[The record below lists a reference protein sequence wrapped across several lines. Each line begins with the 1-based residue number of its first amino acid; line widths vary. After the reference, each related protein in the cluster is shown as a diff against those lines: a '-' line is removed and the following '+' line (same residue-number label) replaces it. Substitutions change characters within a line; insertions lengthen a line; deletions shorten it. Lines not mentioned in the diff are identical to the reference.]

1 MCLLSS
7 AHSLSNQIQNANLNF
22 LVFIGL
28 GLIWGWWRNHVSEY
42 LQYLLPETHSSP
54 QRILFQGSFIS
65 YTIRFQNLTENAK
78 IASKAIII
86 SEFSNKYNRPLN
98 RLTRAQKVKKNTFFF
113 SNSYISEP
121 KWPRYLKW
129 VTL

>member
-7 AHSLSNQIQNANLNF
+7 AHSFSNQIQNANLNF

-54 QRILFQGSFIS
+54 QRIFFQGSFFS
-65 YTIRFQNLTENAK
+65 YTIRFQYLDVRLV
-78 IASKAIII
+78 IA
-86 SEFSNKYNRPLN
+86 L
-98 RLTRAQKVKKNTFFF
+98 VKQG
-113 SNSYISEP
+113 SA
-121 KWPRYLKW
+121 LLACGW
-129 VTL
+129 VTARLISRWHFPGLVAVASNACEVTLWIDFHGRA

>member
-7 AHSLSNQIQNANLNF
+7 AHSFSNQIQNANLNF

-65 YTIRFQNLTENAK
+65 YTIRFQYLDVRLV
-78 IASKAIII
+78 IA
-86 SEFSNKYNRPLN
+86 L
-98 RLTRAQKVKKNTFFF
+98 VKQG
-113 SNSYISEP
+113 SA
-121 KWPRYLKW
+121 LLACGW
-129 VTL
+129 VTARLIYRWHFPGLVAVASNACEVTLWIDFHGRGLNET